1 MVQPGGKGTD
11 SSAAESK
18 KEMTDV
24 NIFIAFTAGIFSFLS
39 PCVLPLIPSYLSF
52 ISGVSLEEVRA
63 AQVGSRTRWRVAWN
77 SLAFILGFSLVFIS
91 LGASASFLA
100 GFFLSYRSVIRV
112 LGGIFILAV
121 GIYLMGFFK
130 MPALDRY
137 LQFHLKDKP
146 AGYLGSAIVGIT
158 FGAARIPCVGPILGA
173 ILTLAATSSEIG
185 TGIFYLGTY
194 AAGLAVPFFL
204 SAVAVNS
211 FFEFSQKFRRYVQAV
226 HVAAGVLLIVV
237 GILLITDYMTL
248 LNIYAIRFTP
258 EWLIKRL

>member
-1 MVQPGGKGTD
+1 
-11 SSAAESK
+11 
-18 KEMTDV
+18 MTDV
-24 NIFIAFTAGIFSFLS
+24 NLFVAFTAGIFSFLS

-52 ISGVSLEEVRA
+52 ISGVSLDEVRA
-63 AQVGSRTRWRVAWN
+63 AHVGSRVRRRVVWN
-77 SLAFILGFSLVFIS
+77 SLAFILGFSLVFVS

-100 GFFLSYRSVIRV
+100 GVFLSYRGLIRV

-158 FGAARIPCVGPILGA
+158 FGAAWIPCVGPILGA
-173 ILTLAATSSEIG
+173 ILTLAATTSEIG

-211 FFEFSQKFRRYVQAV
+211 FFEFSRKFRRYLSAI
-226 HVAAGVLLIVV
+226 HRTAGILLIIV
-237 GILLITDYMTL
+237 GVLLITDYL
-248 LNIYAIRFTP
+248 SVLNIYALRFTP

>member
-1 MVQPGGKGTD
+1 
-11 SSAAESK
+11 
-18 KEMTDV
+18 MTDI
-24 NIFIAFTAGIFSFLS
+24 NILVAFTAGIFSFLS

-52 ISGVSLEEVRA
+52 ISGVSLEDMRGPR
-63 AQVGSRTRWRVAWN
+63 VGSRMRWRVAWN
-77 SLAFILGFSLVFIS
+77 SLAFILGFSLVFVS
-91 LGASASFLA
+91 LGASASLLA

-112 LGGIFILAV
+112 MGGIFILAV
-121 GIYLMGFFK
+121 GIYLIGFVK
-130 MPALDRY
+130 ISVLDRY

-146 AGYLGSAIVGIT
+146 AGYLGSVLVGMT
-158 FGAARIPCVGPILGA
+158 FGAAWIPCVGPILGA

-185 TGIFYLGTY
+185 TGIFYLSTY
-194 AAGLAVPFFL
+194 AAGLALPFFL

-226 HVAAGVLLIVV
+226 HVTAGILLIIV
-237 GILLITDYMTL
+237 GLLLITDYMIV

>member
-1 MVQPGGKGTD
+1 
-11 SSAAESK
+11 
-18 KEMTDV
+18 MTDV
-24 NIFIAFTAGIFSFLS
+24 NILVAFTAGIFSFLS

-63 AQVGSRTRWRVAWN
+63 AQVGSRMRRRVALN
-77 SLAFILGFSLVFIS
+77 SLAFILGFSLVFVS

-100 GFFLSYRSVIRV
+100 GFFLSHRSLIRV

-121 GIYLMGFFK
+121 GIYLMGFVK
-130 MPALDRY
+130 ISVLDRY

-146 AGYLGSAIVGIT
+146 AGYLGSALVGIT
-158 FGAARIPCVGPILGA
+158 FGAAWIPCVGPILGA
-173 ILTLAATSSEIG
+173 ILTLAAKSSEIG
-185 TGIFYLGTY
+185 TGIFYLATY
-194 AAGLAVPFFL
+194 AAGLALPFFL

-211 FFEFSQKFRRYVQAV
+211 FFEFSQEFRRYVQPV

>member
-1 MVQPGGKGTD
+1 
-11 SSAAESK
+11 
-18 KEMTDV
+18 MTDV
-24 NIFIAFTAGIFSFLS
+24 NILVAFTAGIFSFLS
-39 PCVLPLIPSYLSF
+39 PCVLPMIPSYLSF
-52 ISGVSLEEVRA
+52 ISGVSLEEMRA
-63 AQVGSRTRWRVAWN
+63 VQVASHIRKRVLLN
-77 SLAFILGFSLVFIS
+77 SVAFILGFSLVFIS

-100 GFFLSYRSVIRV
+100 SFFLGYRSLIRV

-121 GIYLMGFFK
+121 GIYLLGVVKFSV
-130 MPALDRY
+130 LDRY

-146 AGYLGSAIVGIT
+146 AGYLGSAFVGMT
-158 FGAARIPCVGPILGA
+158 FGAAWIPCVGPILGA

-194 AAGLAVPFFL
+194 AAGLALPFFL

-211 FFEFSQKFRRYVQAV
+211 FFQFSQKFHRYVRAV
-226 HVAAGVLLIVV
+226 HVTAGIFLIVV

-248 LNIYAIRFTP
+248 LNIYAIRLTP

>member
-1 MVQPGGKGTD
+1 
-11 SSAAESK
+11 
-18 KEMTDV
+18 MTDV
-24 NIFIAFTAGIFSFLS
+24 NIFVAFTAGIFSFLS

-52 ISGVSLEEVRA
+52 ISGVSLEEMRGP
-63 AQVGSRTRWRVAWN
+63 QVGSHVRWRVAWN
-77 SLAFILGFSLVFIS
+77 SLAFILGFSLVFVS

-146 AGYLGSAIVGIT
+146 AGYLGSAVVGIT
-158 FGAARIPCVGPILGA
+158 FGAAWIPCVGPILGA

-185 TGIFYLGTY
+185 TGIFYLATY

-211 FFEFSQKFRRYVQAV
+211 FFEFSRKFRRYLQAV
-226 HVAAGVLLIVV
+226 HMTAGILLIIV

-248 LNIYAIRFTP
+248 LNIYAIRLTP

>member
-1 MVQPGGKGTD
+1 M
-11 SSAAESK
+11 A
-18 KEMTDV
+18 DV
-24 NIFIAFTAGIFSFLS
+24 NIFVAFTAGIFSFLS

-63 AQVGSRTRWRVAWN
+63 AQVRSLMRWRVVWN
-77 SLAFILGFSLVFIS
+77 SLAFILGFSLVFVS
-91 LGASASFLA
+91 LGASTSFLA
-100 GFFLSYRSVIRV
+100 GFFLSYRGSIRV
-112 LGGIFILAV
+112 LGGILILAV
-121 GIYLMGFFK
+121 GIYLLGFFK

-146 AGYLGSAIVGIT
+146 AGYLGSALVGMT
-158 FGAARIPCVGPILGA
+158 FGAAWIPCVGPILGA
-173 ILTLAATSSEIG
+173 ILTLAATSSDIG
-185 TGIFYLGTY
+185 TGIFYLGSY

-211 FFEFSQKFRRYVQAV
+211 FFGFSRKFRPYLGAV
-226 HVAAGVLLIVV
+226 HMTAGVLLILV
-237 GILLITDYMTL
+237 GILLITDYMAV

>member
-1 MVQPGGKGTD
+1 
-11 SSAAESK
+11 
-18 KEMTDV
+18 MTDI
-24 NIFIAFTAGIFSFLS
+24 NILVAFTAGIFSFLS
-39 PCVLPLIPSYLSF
+39 PCVLPMIPSYLSF
-52 ISGVSLEEVRA
+52 ISGVSLEEMRA
-63 AQVGSRTRWRVAWN
+63 AHFASHIRKRVLLN
-77 SLAFILGFSLVFIS
+77 SLAFILGFSLVFVS

-100 GFFLSYRSVIRV
+100 GFFLSYRGLIRV
-112 LGGIFILAV
+112 LGGIFIFAV
-121 GIYLMGFFK
+121 GIYLLGVVKFSV
-130 MPALDRY
+130 LDRY

-146 AGYLGSAIVGIT
+146 AGYLGSAFVGMT
-158 FGAARIPCVGPILGA
+158 FGAAWIPCVGPILGA

-194 AAGLAVPFFL
+194 AAGLALPFFL

-211 FFEFSQKFRRYVQAV
+211 FFAFSQKFRRYLQAV
-226 HVAAGVLLIVV
+226 HVTAGILLIVV